1 MPRSLVFVAGAFPD
15 RLAQLTA
22 WTVRTATVPQI
33 TPIRTL
39 WVPSPV
45 HQSTPRLTNSV
56 TTMSTTMDH
65 STVASNFGEYPF

>member
-1 MPRSLVFVAGAFPD
+1 
-15 RLAQLTA
+15 
-22 WTVRTATVPQI
+22 VPQI

-56 TTMSTTMDH
+56 TTMSTTTTMDN
-65 STVASNFGEYPF
+65 STVAANFAEFAF